1 MGRRPGRCYRY
12 YGSRPYPKSRFNRG
26 VPDPRLQRYETGQKS
41 AKPEQFPLCVKLINM
56 EHQYISAEALEA
68 ARVSCNRY
76 ILKSTNK
83 DSYHLKINL
92 HPFHVLRINKM
103 LSTAGAD
110 RLQTGMRHAFGKPAG
125 SVARTDFNKTILSLR
140 VGMAARDAAVEAV
153 RRASFKF
160 PGQNKIVI
168 SNKVGFTPFTFPQ
181 FKELKQNGDLI
192 YCGNHVQRNL
202 HRGPI
207 PVKKE

>member
-26 VPDPRLQRYETGQKS
+26 VPDPRLQRYETGIKS
-41 AKPEQFPLCVKLINM
+41 AAPEDLPICVKLINM

-68 ARVSCNRY
+68 ARVSANRY
-76 ILKSTNK
+76 VLKMAGK
-83 DSYHLKINL
+83 DGYHLRINL

-110 RLQTGMRHAFGKPAG
+110 RLQTGMRHAFGKPYG
-125 SVARTDFNKTILSLR
+125 SVSRSDFNQCILSIR
-140 VGMAARDAAVEAV
+140 VAQNNVKHAVEAI

-160 PGQNKIVI
+160 PGENKIVI
-168 SNKVGFTPFTFPQ
+168 SNKVGFCNLTFPE
-181 FKELKQNGDLI
+181 FKALKEANLLKRN
-192 YCGNHVQRNL
+192 GNHAIRL
-202 HRGPI
+202 YRRGPI
-207 PVKKE
+207 PSQ